1 MRLLNLNF
9 RWICYGMLVFLSS
22 CVSMGKISIQVSVP
36 AQRAIPADIQS
47 IVIMNRSMNSTYS
60 NLDQDSLEQ
69 LFVTKKLELDDLL
82 LDSLAADTTLKT
94 VGNALYESG
103 RFDVVIPLLRN
114 IPNNN
119 TSYLT
124 KSPFLSLAQVNH
136 ICKEFNVDAL
146 LLLENFYENVK
157 TSHGIV
163 YDPTLEYGRAEINSI
178 DIQIAY
184 YSKWNLYQP
193 GEKLKAASFEIK
205 DTIFW
210 ERTGPS
216 LQKTY
221 EKMPTIK
228 EALLFGAVENGLN
241 LTAYISPGWQQQ
253 RRSYYITKNKEADKA
268 IEFLN
273 NNNWEEARETWMKF
287 SNASS
292 VGLRSQIEFNLALAS
307 EMNGDLK
314 EAINWVEKSKKSK
327 YSKVTEDYLNLLNKR
342 LSMVDSK

>member
-1 MRLLNLNF
+1 
-9 RWICYGMLVFLSS
+9 MLVLLTS

-36 AQRAIPADIQS
+36 AQRAIPGDIQS
-47 IVIMNRSMNSTYS
+47 VVLMNRCMNTTYS
-60 NLDQDSLEQ
+60 NPDQDSLEQ
-69 LFVTKKLELDDLL
+69 YFVSKKLKLNDLM

-124 KSPFLSLAQVNH
+124 KSPPLTLPQVSQ
-136 ICKEFNVDAL
+136 ICKEFETDAL
-146 LLLENFYENVK
+146 LVLENFYENVK
-157 TSHGIV
+157 TSHGLA

-178 DIQIAY
+178 FIQIAY
-184 YSKWNLYQP
+184 YSKWRLYQP
-193 GEKLKAASFEIK
+193 GEKLKSASFEIK

-210 ERTGPS
+210 ERTGPT

-228 EALLFGAVENGLN
+228 EALLSGAVENGLN
-241 LTAYISPGWQQQ
+241 LTSYISPGWQQQ

-268 IEFLN
+268 IELLN
-273 NNNWEEARETWMKF
+273 NNKWEEARDIWMKF
-287 SNASS
+287 SNSS
-292 VGLRSQIEFNLALAS
+292 SAGLRSQIEYNLALAS

-314 EAINWVEKSKKSK
+314 EAIKWAEKSNSTK
-327 YSKVTEDYLNLLNKR
+327 YNKVAEDYIILLNKR
-342 LSMVDSK
+342 LTILDIK